1 MWLGP
6 NEPVADIA
14 LSPWQIRS
22 IAWRWRPWIISELGS
37 AAIVL
42 SLLYCDTVHVSPNHA
57 AVAFEPSHIHIEH
70 KYKSCSLPHPEPL
83 YDMKNHGVA
92 TCSRVFA
99 TDGMGQQE
107 IGDREN
113 FQVTS
118 SWKLQT
124 CRRVMGKRVG
134 KNWMPAFSRSNDA
147 TSRMF
152 GPLKMLA
159 AILILESSSPWGHTE
174 QGPTHLWSPN
184 SEEDHEGRIVRR
196 FQPLQNLQIGQ
207 LMEYQWNVKDFCLG

>member
-1 MWLGP
+1 MWLRP

-14 LSPWQIRS
+14 LSPWQIQS
-22 IAWRWRPWIISELGS
+22 TAWRWRPWIISEVGS

-107 IGDREN
+107 FGDREN

-124 CRRVMGKRVG
+124 CRRVIMGKRVG
-134 KNWMPAFSRSNDA
+134 KNWMPAFSRMPLAACLAHWKCWQQYWSWSLRA
-147 TSRMF
+147 HGVILSKVQPTF
-152 GPLKMLA
+152 GPPTRKKTTRA
-159 AILILESSSPWGHTE
+159 A
-174 QGPTHLWSPN
+174 
-184 SEEDHEGRIVRR
+184 
-196 FQPLQNLQIGQ
+196 
-207 LMEYQWNVKDFCLG
+207 